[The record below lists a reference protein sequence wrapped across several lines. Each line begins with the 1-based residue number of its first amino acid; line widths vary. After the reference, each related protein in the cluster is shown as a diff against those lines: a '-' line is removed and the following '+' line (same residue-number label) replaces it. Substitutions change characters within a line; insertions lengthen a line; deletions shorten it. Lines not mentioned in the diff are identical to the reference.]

1 MRPLLALVV
10 AGVALLSAST
20 AHAQAPTVLAA
31 DIDPGQTIN
40 QLLASGFG
48 YTVTSNGP
56 VEFTAR
62 LTTKVDGR
70 TLLLTTSPR
79 TESNAGQTGE
89 PVRYSLVSATG
100 KAAKTLRKLKRA
112 RVTLTVDVTG
122 AGGFQKV
129 LTTSATLPRG
139 L

>member
-1 MRPLLALVV
+1 MRSLLALVV
-10 AGVALLSAST
+10 AGVALLGAST
-20 AHAQAPTVLAA
+20 VHAQAPTVLSA
-31 DIDPGQTIN
+31 DIDAGQTIN
-40 QLLASGFG
+40 QLLVSGLN

-70 TLLLTTSPR
+70 TLLVSKSLR

-100 KAAKTLRKLKRA
+100 NAAKALRKLKRA
-112 RVTLTVDVTG
+112 RVTLTVDVKG
-122 AGGFQKV
+122 ADGFQKV